1 MRILI
6 TGASGFVGRHLE
18 KLLEISG
25 YEFYHL
31 VRNKKGFYNEFIW
44 DFKGPLPEGIPVCD
58 VIVHLAAYVDFS
70 SNLDID
76 QYKVNTVST
85 LRLAAHAKEHGAYFI
100 FASTAGVHGTQ
111 YPLITKDTPIAPEN
125 HYAMSKYLAEEQ
137 LKALGVN
144 HSILRIGGVYG
155 LDGAPHLG
163 LNKAISDAVYRNE
176 PPVLRGTGKAKRNYI
191 CVLDVAQWIE
201 SLTRRYGHEKGNIEE
216 TLYLC
221 STEIMTIEEYLQAIS
236 DIVLKNG
243 EIIRTEGADAM
254 DMIINP
260 SKPPFSLRTF
270 RGYLES
276 LI

>member
-155 LDGAPHLG
+155 LDG
-163 LNKAISDAVYRNE
+163 
-176 PPVLRGTGKAKRNYI
+176 PPIWV
-191 CVLDVAQWIE
+191 
-201 SLTRRYGHEKGNIEE
+201 
-216 TLYLC
+216 
-221 STEIMTIEEYLQAIS
+221 
-236 DIVLKNG
+236 
-243 EIIRTEGADAM
+243 
-254 DMIINP
+254 
-260 SKPPFSLRTF
+260 
-270 RGYLES
+270 
-276 LI
+276 

>member
-100 FASTAGVHGTQ
+100 FASTAGVME
-111 YPLITKDTPIAPEN
+111 PNIPSLPKIR
-125 HYAMSKYLAEEQ
+125 LLL
-137 LKALGVN
+137 LK
-144 HSILRIGGVYG
+144 I
-155 LDGAPHLG
+155 
-163 LNKAISDAVYRNE
+163 
-176 PPVLRGTGKAKRNYI
+176 
-191 CVLDVAQWIE
+191 
-201 SLTRRYGHEKGNIEE
+201 
-216 TLYLC
+216 
-221 STEIMTIEEYLQAIS
+221 IML
-236 DIVLKNG
+236 
-243 EIIRTEGADAM
+243 
-254 DMIINP
+254 
-260 SKPPFSLRTF
+260 
-270 RGYLES
+270 
-276 LI
+276 

>member
-1 MRILI
+1 M
-6 TGASGFVGRHLE
+6 
-18 KLLEISG
+18 
-25 YEFYHL
+25 
-31 VRNKKGFYNEFIW
+31 
-44 DFKGPLPEGIPVCD
+44 
-58 VIVHLAAYVDFS
+58 
-70 SNLDID
+70 
-76 QYKVNTVST
+76 
-85 LRLAAHAKEHGAYFI
+85 
-100 FASTAGVHGTQ
+100 AGVHGTQ

-155 LDGAPHLG
+155 LDGPPHLG